1 MPTIRHTVLG
11 IATWTLVGGLLLSTS
26 SDAPAAAPN
35 PRERV
40 DYWRSNY
47 TVVTSDARVA
57 RAQKIFDRI
66 VRAAGQR
73 PGVEPRLLV
82 IAENPANVSLP
93 IAIPDGWIILSLRT
107 LDFCYRMPAYG
118 DDRLAFVL
126 AHEVT
131 HQMEDDFWHMKFFQ
145 AIEAL
150 GARGNERQVFTEVQD
165 MARLTDKTLARELR
179 ADELGM
185 TYAMMAGF
193 NPEAILGGAG
203 TDFFKEWVTTLDPA
217 RLRAA
222 PAARTHPEPAHRVAA
237 VKARLHQVSE
247 QAELFQLGLLFY
259 QATDFRNAAL
269 AFEEFRRYFPGR
281 EAQHNLGAA
290 YHQLALQQW
299 RPTSGRNEPFFK
311 LSVAIDPLTRA
322 YRNVRNA
329 SGNMTE
335 SFQRNIAFAIEN
347 YRRAIALDARYL
359 PAYRNLAS
367 AYIARGEP
375 YQAIAILQEALKFAP
390 NDAAVLNNLG
400 VAFFYAGNVR
410 EAADYLNRAH
420 QADPNYDAPLFNLG
434 SVAQREGDTAE
445 AKRHWLRY
453 LDHHP
458 DGDWATVLRTRYQL
472 SAVPKK
478 PSPAPGQEPET
489 LLGVE
494 IGAYEKELP
503 ETWGTP
509 TARAL
514 QLNAPLRV
522 ARYANGIATI
532 AQDGEIR
539 WMSAAPTYPGTS
551 RRGVRVGSARADV
564 EARYGVPTYTLA
576 TTLGES
582 LVYPAYGITFNVQEQ
597 RVVSWLLY
605 WD

>member
-1 MPTIRHTVLG
+1 MAAGYI
-11 IATWTLVGGLLLSTS
+11 TWILVGGMVLLASGS
-26 SDAPAAAPN
+26 APAAAPN

-47 TVVTSDARVA
+47 TVVTSDPRVS
-57 RAQKIFDRI
+57 RAQKIFDRL
-66 VRAAGQR
+66 VGAAGQR

-107 LDFCYRMPAYG
+107 LDFCYRVPAYG
-118 DDRLAFVL
+118 DDRLAFIL
-126 AHEVT
+126 AHEVA

-150 GARGNERQVFTEVQD
+150 GARANERQVLTEVRD
-165 MARLTDKTLARELR
+165 MARQTDKTLARELR

-193 NPEAILGGAG
+193 NPEAILGDAG
-203 TDFFKEWVTTLDPA
+203 TDFFKEWVATLDPA

-222 PAARTHPEPAHRVAA
+222 PVARTHPEPAHRVAA

-259 QATDFRNAAL
+259 QATDFRNAVL

-299 RPTSGRNEPFFK
+299 RPTGDRNEPIFK
-311 LSVAIDPLTRA
+311 LSMAIDPLTRA
-322 YRNVRNA
+322 KGSVRA
-329 SGNMTE
+329 SAGDTAQ
-335 SFQRNIAFAIEN
+335 SFQHNIGLAIEN
-347 YRRAIALDARYL
+347 YRRAIAQDATYL

-367 AYIARGEP
+367 AYIVRGEP

-390 NDAAVLNNLG
+390 NDAAAHNNLG

-410 EAADYLNRAH
+410 EALDHLNRAH
-420 QADPNYDAPLFNLG
+420 RADPDYDAPLINLG
-434 SVAQREGDTAE
+434 SVAQREGNADDAN
-445 AKRHWLRY
+445 RHWRRY
-453 LDHHP
+453 LDRHP
-458 DGDWATVLRTRYQL
+458 DSDWATVLRARYPQL
-472 SAVPKK
+472 APSKK
-478 PSPAPGQEPET
+478 SPRAPGDGPET

-494 IGAYEKELP
+494 IGTYEKELP
-503 ETWGTP
+503 KAWGTP
-509 TARAL
+509 TARVV
-514 QLNAPLRV
+514 QLNAPLR
-522 ARYANGIATI
+522 ATKYANGIATI

-539 WMSAAPTYPGTS
+539 WMSALPAYQGTS
-551 RRGVRVGSARADV
+551 RRGVRVGSTRADV
-564 EARYGVPTYTLA
+564 EARYGAPTYTLA

-582 LVYPAYGITFNVQEQ
+582 LVYPAHGITFNTQEQ
-597 RVVSWLLY
+597 RVVSWLLF

>member
-1 MPTIRHTVLG
+1 MPPIRYMAVG
-11 IATWTLVGGLLLSTS
+11 YATWILAGGLLLLTS
-26 SDAPAAAPN
+26 SSALAAAPN

-47 TVVTSDARVA
+47 TVVTSDPRMS

-66 VRAAGQR
+66 VGAAGQR

-82 IAENPANVSLP
+82 IAEDPANVSLP
-93 IAIPDGWIILSLRT
+93 IAIPDGWIILSLHT
-107 LDFCYRMPAYG
+107 LDFCYRVPAYG
-118 DDRLAFVL
+118 DDRLAFIL
-126 AHEVT
+126 AHEVA
-131 HQMEDDFWHMKFFQ
+131 HQLEDDFWHMKFFQ

-150 GARGNERQVFTEVQD
+150 GARGNERQVLTKVQD
-165 MARLTDKTLARELR
+165 IARLTDKTLARELR

-193 NPEAILGGAG
+193 SPEAILGGAG
-203 TDFFKEWVTTLDPA
+203 TDFFKEWVETLDPA
-217 RLRAA
+217 RLRAV

-237 VKARLHQVSE
+237 IKARLHQVSE

-290 YHQLALQQW
+290 YHQLALQHW
-299 RPTSGRNEPFFK
+299 RPTRERDEPFFK

-322 YRNVRNA
+322 HGRIRNS
-329 SGNMTE
+329 SGDTAQT
-335 SFQRNIAFAIEN
+335 FQRNIAIAIEN
-347 YRRAIALDARYL
+347 YRRAIAQDARYL

-367 AYIARGEP
+367 AYIVRGEP

-390 NDAAVLNNLG
+390 DDAAALNNLG
-400 VAFFYAGNVR
+400 VAFFYAGNAR
-410 EAADYLNRAH
+410 EAVDYLNRAH
-420 QADPNYDAPLFNLG
+420 RADPDYDAPLFNLG
-434 SVAQREGDTAE
+434 SVAQRKGNTAD
-445 AKRHWLRY
+445 AKRYWLRY
-453 LDHHP
+453 LDRHP
-458 DGDWATVLRTRYQL
+458 DSDWATVLHARYQL
-472 SAVPKK
+472 DAAPKK
-478 PSPAPGQEPET
+478 PRPAPGHESEA

-494 IGAYEKELP
+494 IGAYETELP
-503 ETWGTP
+503 NAWGTS
-509 TARAL
+509 TTRAV
-514 QLNAPLRV
+514 QLNTPLRV
-522 ARYANGIATI
+522 ARYANGITTI

-539 WMSAAPTYPGTS
+539 WMNALPTYRGTS
-551 RRGVRVGSARADV
+551 RRGVRVGSTRTDV
-564 EARYGVPTYTLA
+564 ESYYGAPTYTLA

-582 LVYPAYGITFNVQEQ
+582 LVYPAYGITFNMQEQ
-597 RVVSWLLY
+597 RVASWLLY